1 MANNQQDSSTGADP
15 NGSKVS
21 KDTPPSPPP
30 NPPPSPADPAT
41 TASSSNNRPGE
52 ESQINIDTREFSPI
66 QFPPD
71 DERNG
76 P

>member
-1 MANNQQDSSTGADP
+1 MANNRQDSSTGADP

-21 KDTPPSPPP
+21 KDTPP
-30 NPPPSPADPAT
+30 NPPPSPPADPAT

-52 ESQINIDTREFSPI
+52 GSQINVDTRDFSPI
-66 QFPPD
+66 RFPPD

-76 P
+76 S